1 MSFGYFVSMIGSLIK
16 THTERDEKYQ
26 KENRS
31 LNRYLSKLTLTH
43 ELRLKIRGHL
53 LNRHKVE
60 RTLDS
65 GSEQVVLES
74 LNTKLRNSLLA
85 ENNTNIL
92 KKISQFDKFKP

>member
-31 LNRYLSKLTLTH
+31 LNRYLSNLTLTH
-43 ELRLKIRGHL
+43 DLRLKIRGHF